1 MVFSGLQDSPFFL
14 QTIHKITIIT
24 IIIIIMMIIICIVIV
39 NNIKGFRNYA
49 AGRCEF
55 NSTDP
60 SDIQYIFASV
70 YNKLELYRFDSK
82 VGKFVGYTEY
92 GVKAAEHLNNN
103 TAWLERFRHLKYTS
117 CVPNI
122 NVYYK
127 DILSKSVEPYAMMHT
142 TSSSGSERVLVC
154 SVYGFY
160 PKDITVTWIN
170 NHQQITTGVIN
181 TEPTADR
188 DWTFQLHSHLEY
200 SPRSG
205 DQISCVVEHISLK
218 EPMVCWTILLYKT
231 SPGQSGLMVSE
242 HEQLYITSQMFNNL
256 QVWD

>member
-1 MVFSGLQDSPFFL
+1 KMSCVQLWGLL
-14 QTIHKITIIT
+14 VLLLRTTE
-24 IIIIIMMIIICIVIV
+24 
-39 NNIKGFRNYA
+39 GFRNYA

-127 DILSKSVEPYAMMHT
+127 DILSKSGESHDTLRSHPSIAPPA
-142 TSSSGSERVLVC
+142 GGGVLVC

>member
-1 MVFSGLQDSPFFL
+1 LSSLLLSLSLMLLLNYCQ
-14 QTIHKITIIT
+14 
-24 IIIIIMMIIICIVIV
+24 
-39 NNIKGFRNYA
+39 GFRNYA

-103 TAWLERFRHLKYTS
+103 TAWADMVLLQQSGKS
-117 CVPNI
+117 LPLVVP
-122 NVYYK
+122 
-127 DILSKSVEPYAMMHT
+127 VEPYAMMHT